1 MSDHSLARTNRA
13 RRVTVTA
20 HSALPIWALASS
32 NAPCKF
38 GLERESHG
46 RDYSPGAGIP
56 HGMAMAGQRR
66 WTATMH
72 ARQYSQNG
80 TDRLEIADVDG
91 DGFDAKNATP
101 RPTLLTTCISQKL
114 SSTLKKSCDA
124 PLHYST
130 MCIELPACQAYIPKN
145 YRSTV
150 VVLQNTH
157 AHSV

>member
-20 HSALPIWALASS
+20 HSALPIWGLASS

-46 RDYSPGAGIP
+46 REYSPGAGIP

-114 SSTLKKSCDA
+114 SSSGDL
-124 PLHYST
+124 
-130 MCIELPACQAYIPKN
+130 LPRRTRRRWHTQHCATRPIRMRAATRLGCSRDRNAFN
-145 YRSTV
+145 
-150 VVLQNTH
+150 
-157 AHSV
+157 